1 MFIPKSKQIKIQS
14 DFNLKGLKV
23 FNVMGQ
29 QQTDLHL
36 QDGILN
42 ASNLVNGLYVL
53 RFYFEGGYTQLK
65 KVIIY

>member
-1 MFIPKSKQIKIQS
+1 
-14 DFNLKGLKV
+14 
-23 FNVMGQ
+23 MGQ

-42 ASNLVNGLYVL
+42 ASNLVNGLCFL
-53 RFYFEGGYTQLK
+53 RFFFEGDYTQLK